1 LSTVTQK
8 PAENEQRARKLILS
22 IQALEDEMV
31 HGQSNLQMIEVQAQR
46 LEETAS
52 AVTELKK
59 HAPGDE
65 VMVSLGA
72 GVHLQV
78 KLVNASRVV
87 AAMGAGVAAERNL
100 DDALALFKKQQ
111 EQLAD
116 IAKRQEEQ
124 LQTYQSQIDDMRN
137 QLSQLLQQK

>member
-1 LSTVTQK
+1 MTQK
-8 PAENEQRARKLILS
+8 PADKEQHARQLILS
-22 IQALEDEMV
+22 IQALEDEV
-31 HGQSNLQMIEVQAQR
+31 VRGQSNLQMIEVQAER
-46 LEETAS
+46 LAETAT

-59 HAPGDE
+59 HASGDE

-78 KLVNASRVV
+78 KLTDASHVV
-87 AAMGAGVAAERNL
+87 ADMGAGVAAERKL

-124 LQTYQSQIDDMRN
+124 LEKVQTQIDEMRT
-137 QLSQLLQQK
+137 QLSELLQQK

>member
-8 PAENEQRARKLILS
+8 PSENEQRARKLILS
-22 IQALEDEMV
+22 IQALEDEVV

-46 LEETAS
+46 LEETAT

-59 HAPGDE
+59 HASGDE

>member
-1 LSTVTQK
+1 VQK
-8 PAENEQRARKLILS
+8 PAEKEQLARKLILS

-78 KLVNASRVV
+78 KLIKASQVV
-87 AAMGAGVAAERNL
+87 AALGAGVAAERNL

-124 LQTYQSQIDDMRN
+124 LQTAQTQIEDMRN

>member
-124 LQTYQSQIDDMRN
+124 LQTYQSQIDGMRN

>member
-1 LSTVTQK
+1 MCPVVQK
-8 PAENEQRARKLILS
+8 PEEKEQLARKLILS

-46 LEETAS
+46 LDETAS

-78 KLVNASRVV
+78 KLINASQVV
-87 AAMGAGVAAERNL
+87 TALGAGVAAERNL
-100 DDALALFKKQQ
+100 DDALGLFKKQQ
-111 EQLAD
+111 EQLAG
-116 IAKRQEEQ
+116 IAKRQAEQ
-124 LQTYQSQIDDMRN
+124 LQTAQAKIEDMRN

>member
-124 LQTYQSQIDDMRN
+124 LQTVQSQIDDMRN

>member
-8 PAENEQRARKLILS
+8 PSDNEQRARKLILS

-87 AAMGAGVAAERNL
+87 ASLGAGVAAERNL

-111 EQLAD
+111 AQLAD

-124 LQTYQSQIDDMRN
+124 LQTAQSQIDDMRN

>member
-1 LSTVTQK
+1 VTQK

-22 IQALEDEMV
+22 IQTLEDEMV

-124 LQTYQSQIDDMRN
+124 LQTVQSQIDDMRN

>member
-1 LSTVTQK
+1 MTQK
-8 PAENEQRARKLILS
+8 PSDNEQRARKLILS

-124 LQTYQSQIDDMRN
+124 LQTYQSQIDGMRN

>member
-1 LSTVTQK
+1 MTQK

-22 IQALEDEMV
+22 IQTLEDEMA

-87 AAMGAGVAAERNL
+87 AALGAGVAAERNL
-100 DDALALFKKQQ
+100 DDALALFKKQH

>member
-1 LSTVTQK
+1 VTQK
-8 PAENEQRARKLILS
+8 PSDNEQRARKLILS

-87 AAMGAGVAAERNL
+87 ASLGAGVAAERNL

-111 EQLAD
+111 AQLAD

-124 LQTYQSQIDDMRN
+124 LQTAQSQIDDMRN

>member
-1 LSTVTQK
+1 
-8 PAENEQRARKLILS
+8 
-22 IQALEDEMV
+22 
-31 HGQSNLQMIEVQAQR
+31 VQAQR

-78 KLVNASRVV
+78 KLIKASQVV
-87 AAMGAGVAAERNL
+87 AALGAGVAAERNL

-124 LQTYQSQIDDMRN
+124 LQTAQTQIEDMRN

>member
-1 LSTVTQK
+1 VTQK
-8 PAENEQRARKLILS
+8 PADKEQHARQLILS
-22 IQALEDEMV
+22 IQALEDEV
-31 HGQSNLQMIEVQAQR
+31 VRGQSNLQMIEVQAER
-46 LEETAS
+46 LAETAT

-59 HAPGDE
+59 HASGDE

-78 KLVNASRVV
+78 KLTDASHVV
-87 AAMGAGVAAERNL
+87 ADMGAGVAAERKL

-124 LQTYQSQIDDMRN
+124 LEKVQTQIDEMRT
-137 QLSQLLQQK
+137 QLSELLQQK